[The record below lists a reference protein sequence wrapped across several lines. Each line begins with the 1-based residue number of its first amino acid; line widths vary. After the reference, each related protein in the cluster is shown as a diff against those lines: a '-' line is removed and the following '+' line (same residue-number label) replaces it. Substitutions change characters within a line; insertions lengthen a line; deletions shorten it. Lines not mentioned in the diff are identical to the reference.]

1 MYVILWRF
9 RAAPGQRDA
18 FIRAYGRDGDWA
30 ALFRRG
36 EGYLGTELWRDAVDL
51 DRFLVIDRWEDAGRY
66 DAFRTRF
73 AAEYDELDRACAV
86 LTAEETPVGRY
97 HVDLQTPINGTAG

>member
-1 MYVILWRF
+1 MAGTATGR
-9 RAAPGQRDA
+9 RCSAAAKAISAPS
-18 FIRAYGRDGDWA
+18 FGRTLRTWI
-30 ALFRRG
+30 
-36 EGYLGTELWRDAVDL
+36 
-51 DRFLVIDRWEDAGRY
+51 RFLVIDRWEDAGRY

-97 HVDLQTPINGTAG
+97 HVDLQSPINGTAG